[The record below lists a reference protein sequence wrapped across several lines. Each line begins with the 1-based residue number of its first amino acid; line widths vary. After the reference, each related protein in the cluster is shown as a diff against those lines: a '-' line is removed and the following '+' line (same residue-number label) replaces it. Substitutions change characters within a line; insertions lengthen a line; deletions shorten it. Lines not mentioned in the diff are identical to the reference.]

1 MTQLPETSLMAGEA
15 PAPATMSCPTC
26 GQKDA
31 NIFYSVP
38 DVPIHSCLLM
48 PTREEATAFPT
59 GNVEL
64 ALCRQCGFIFNN
76 KYDASLQKYC
86 DKYEETQGFSS
97 CFNTFL
103 VALVRKL
110 ISQYDIR
117 NKDILEIG
125 CGKGDF
131 LTLLCE
137 LGANRGVG
145 IDPSY
150 IPARTDPQALSKV
163 TFIRDFYG
171 EKYAHLAADV
181 ICCRHTL
188 EHIGQTRQFMQMMTN
203 SMAGLQ
209 SLVFFEV
216 PDVLR
221 VLREGAFW
229 DIYYEHCSYFTTG
242 SLARLFSDVKLNP
255 IELYMDYDDQ
265 YIMMMAKHT
274 SDPSA
279 RPLPPVEDVS
289 EIADAVAAFTTTS
302 RQTIQT
308 WGQIVRDLAAQG
320 KKTVLWGSGS
330 KGVAFLTTL
339 KLRDEIEYVVDVNP
353 YRQGKFMPGTGQ
365 EIVAPHF
372 LTTYKPDC
380 VIIMNPVYHQEI
392 SRNLQEMNVKA
403 HVMAV

>member
-1 MTQLPETSLMAGEA
+1 
-15 PAPATMSCPTC
+15 
-26 GQKDA
+26 
-31 NIFYSVP
+31 
-38 DVPIHSCLLM
+38 M
-48 PTREEATAFPT
+48 PTKEEAMTFPT
-59 GNVEL
+59 GDVEL
-64 ALCRQCGFIFNN
+64 ALCRECGFIFNTR
-76 KYDASLQKYC
+76 YDPGLQHYC
-86 DKYEETQGFSS
+86 DKYEETQGFSP

-103 VALVRKL
+103 VSLVRKL

-117 NKDILEIG
+117 GKDVLEIG

-137 LGANRGVG
+137 LGDNRGVG

-171 EKYAHLAADV
+171 EKYANLAADV

-188 EHIGQTRQFMQMMTN
+188 EHIGQTRQFMQMMMD
-203 SMAGLQ
+203 SMAARQ
-209 SLVFFEV
+209 SMVFFEV

-242 SLARLFSDVKLNP
+242 SLARLFRSVRLNP
-255 IELYMDYDDQ
+255 VELYMDYDDQ
-265 YIMMMAKHT
+265 YVMMMAKHQ
-274 SDPSA
+274 SDPTA
-279 RPLPPVEDVS
+279 RPLPPVDDVS
-289 EIADAVAAFTTTS
+289 EIAQAVASFTATS
-302 RQTIQT
+302 QQTIQT
-308 WGQIVRDLAAQG
+308 WGKVVRELAAQG

-339 KLRDEIEYVVDVNP
+339 KLRDEVQYVVDVNP
-353 YRQGKFMPGTGQ
+353 YRHGKFMPGTGQ
-365 EIVAPHF
+365 EIVAPQF
-372 LTTYKPDC
+372 LTAYKPDC